1 MGLRVSRLFRLLFHH
16 WSKDEYGDDPIT
28 GCVLELGSD
37 FIQRIGPPAI
47 YPAAAGFAAK
57 IAGGPTLVHAVEEAL
72 QLRGH
77 DAGFGRAREVSA
89 CGTHHKL
96 GF

>member
-1 MGLRVSRLFRLLFHH
+1 MGLRVSLVFRLWFHH
-16 WSKDEYGDDPIT
+16 GTKDEYGDNSIT
-28 GCVLELGSD
+28 GCVLEFGSD
-37 FIQRIGPPAI
+37 FVQRIGPPAI

-57 IAGGPTLVHAVEEAL
+57 IAVSPILAHRIEEVL
-72 QLRGH
+72 QLCDY

-96 GF
+96 RF